1 MRGCKNSIIHK
12 AVFILWIRT
21 ALCMISTN
29 SEGNRQGSPN
39 LELIIKNYQQRRQ
52 RRTATLMEERG
63 GCQPPVCRPHKRTGS
78 SVLRCPLPIPM
89 RQISLCPGRAPL
101 GSAKR
106 HSQRL
111 WRRARWPESQRR
123 ARAGRRHD
131 GAVYPERTV
140 NEPSSHQSGFHKDE
154 SEGTYDWILDEFACP
169 PLRLRARLDLPE
181 NYEQIK
187 TL

>member
-1 MRGCKNSIIHK
+1 
-12 AVFILWIRT
+12 
-21 ALCMISTN
+21 
-29 SEGNRQGSPN
+29 
-39 LELIIKNYQQRRQ
+39 
-52 RRTATLMEERG
+52 
-63 GCQPPVCRPHKRTGS
+63 
-78 SVLRCPLPIPM
+78 M

-111 WRRARWPESQRR
+111 CGWARCACGKLP
-123 ARAGRRHD
+123 ALTGGGYD

-140 NEPSSHQSGFHKDE
+140 NKPSSHQSSFHKDE

>member
-1 MRGCKNSIIHK
+1 MNAAVRGKGNVRRPRRITVRASHGHGKTACPME
-12 AVFILWIRT
+12 RT
-21 ALCMISTN
+21 
-29 SEGNRQGSPN
+29 P
-39 LELIIKNYQQRRQ
+39 
-52 RRTATLMEERG
+52 TATSPVSSL
-63 GCQPPVCRPHKRTGS
+63 PPCFIAMPGLPRSAV
-78 SVLRCPLPIPM
+78 RCPLPIPM

-140 NEPSSHQSGFHKDE
+140 NKPSSHPSSFHKDE

-169 PLRLRARLDLPE
+169 PLRLCARSNRP
-181 NYEQIK
+181 
-187 TL
+187 

>member
-1 MRGCKNSIIHK
+1 
-12 AVFILWIRT
+12 
-21 ALCMISTN
+21 
-29 SEGNRQGSPN
+29 
-39 LELIIKNYQQRRQ
+39 
-52 RRTATLMEERG
+52 
-63 GCQPPVCRPHKRTGS
+63 
-78 SVLRCPLPIPM
+78 M

-101 GSAKR
+101 GSGKR